1 MVSSVSS
8 LTASQVEP
16 RPLYR
21 LRTFYVL
28 PAVNAYASFTATDVY
43 VPWVEGASFLRLCT
57 CIVPKGKGCRSVH
70 SPHACILISEQE
82 KVHGYVVEVYR
93 ESVRPDQNR

>member
-8 LTASQVEP
+8 LTASQAEP

-43 VPWVEGASFLRLCT
+43 VPWVEGEIFLRLCT
-57 CIVPKGKGCRSVH
+57 CIISRAKGVEASTPPMRAYSSVNKRK
-70 SPHACILISEQE
+70 CMDILSKSIG
-82 KVHGYVVEVYR
+82 KV
-93 ESVRPDQNR
+93 